1 MERLPS
7 LWVDKAMIRLLLSD
21 IDGTLIQYDPKIHK
35 TDVDAIH
42 QLQEHG
48 VQFGLVT
55 GRDIGFCRHLLTHHN
70 LQADCIVANNG
81 GSLWIQKHKVFEHHM
96 DGEEVIAI
104 MKQLDAYVG
113 MCHPFICSEEREFF
127 LMKHAYTA
135 DAWQSIRK
143 TLAYL
148 GNLSEEDLLQHL
160 HRTKASV
167 VKISLYTCN
176 EQTTNA
182 LLPKLQAIFKEYE
195 VLPTSIDY
203 IEITKKGI
211 HKGNTVC
218 TLMDKLHLKKHEV
231 GVIGDGHNDV
241 PMFSCVEH
249 SFVMESAQEEG
260 KRHGKRIVKSVA
272 QAVQCVIQY
281 NQNEE

>member
-113 MCHPFICSEEREFF
+113 M
-127 LMKHAYTA
+127 
-135 DAWQSIRK
+135 
-143 TLAYL
+143 
-148 GNLSEEDLLQHL
+148 
-160 HRTKASV
+160 
-167 VKISLYTCN
+167 
-176 EQTTNA
+176 
-182 LLPKLQAIFKEYE
+182 
-195 VLPTSIDY
+195 
-203 IEITKKGI
+203 
-211 HKGNTVC
+211 
-218 TLMDKLHLKKHEV
+218 
-231 GVIGDGHNDV
+231 
-241 PMFSCVEH
+241 
-249 SFVMESAQEEG
+249 
-260 KRHGKRIVKSVA
+260 
-272 QAVQCVIQY
+272 
-281 NQNEE
+281 